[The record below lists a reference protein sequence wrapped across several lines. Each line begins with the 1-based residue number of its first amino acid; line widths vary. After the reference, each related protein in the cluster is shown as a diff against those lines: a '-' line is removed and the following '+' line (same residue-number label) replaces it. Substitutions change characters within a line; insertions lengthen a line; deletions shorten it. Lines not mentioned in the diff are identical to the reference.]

1 MAREFYAVEIGNVA
15 QWGLDTPVPVGGGA
29 LDDPWMF
36 VEGRPVMDP
45 GPLKTVPFHVDVKRT
60 FSVANAD
67 RTPIANEQ
75 VANVFRELA
84 PDDVQLFPIEIEGT
98 PERYYVVNATRHF
111 KCIDEANCREVQI
124 YPPDGA
130 VPERLGEYRSIS
142 GLRIDTSKIE
152 DARVFRPM
160 GWELALIVSE
170 EIKEGIESVGNTGVF
185 FNRVTGPQ
193 SAPE

>member
-1 MAREFYAVEIGNVA
+1 MARDFYAVEIGDVP
-15 QWGLDTPVPVGGGA
+15 QWCLELPTLLTGGA
-29 LDDPWMF
+29 LVDPWMF
-36 VEGRPVMDP
+36 VDGKPVTDP

-60 FSVANAD
+60 FSVANAG

-75 VANVFRELA
+75 AASVFRELA
-84 PDDVQLFPIEIEGT
+84 PDDVQLFPIEISDT
-98 PERYYVVNATRHF
+98 PERYYVVNATRRF

-124 YPPDGA
+124 YPLDGA
-130 VPERLGEYRSIS
+130 IPERAGEYRSII

-160 GWELALIVSE
+160 GWESTLIVSE
-170 EIKEGIESVGNTGVF
+170 EVKQGIERVGNTGVF

-193 SAPE
+193 STP